1 MRFNFALRPL
11 FRRSVIVPNRGETF
25 MAPLLLPTLQMKS
38 APPDSSFWRNS
49 MNGLRRYG
57 IRAVLLGGNSKQDAV
72 ARARSN
78 EPQYRGA
85 LTDYG
90 VARENTVQSRAALL
104 PNVNYTTSF
113 LYTQGNGVSGPRF
126 ITNNA
131 VHEYLSQG
139 NAQQALSL
147 QNVAEYRRARAQE
160 ALAKAMSEI
169 AT

>member
-1 MRFNFALRPL
+1 MLLLAPAQQTNQVQTAARPQ
-11 FRRSVIVPNRGETF
+11 
-25 MAPLLLPTLQMKS
+25 APLTITLQ
-38 APPDSSFWRNS
+38 
-49 MNGLRRYG
+49 
-57 IRAVLLGGNSKQDAV
+57 DAL

-169 AT
+169 ATR